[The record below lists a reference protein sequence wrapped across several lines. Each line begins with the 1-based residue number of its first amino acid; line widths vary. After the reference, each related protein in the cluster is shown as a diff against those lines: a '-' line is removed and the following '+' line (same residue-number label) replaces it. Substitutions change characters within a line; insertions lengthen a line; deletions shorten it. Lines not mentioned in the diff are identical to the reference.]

1 MRLLRENLLVQ
12 FSVASFVIM
21 VVLAVVIS
29 MMISSRLEHNLGH
42 LEDHGDA
49 MILCGMIDPS

>member
-21 VVLAVVIS
+21 VVLAVVIA
-29 MMISSRLEHNLGH
+29 MMIEVVPKN
-42 LEDHGDA
+42 
-49 MILCGMIDPS
+49 